1 MNTGVCVSF
10 QICIFIFFRCVPR
23 SGIAGSYGSS
33 IFSLMRNLCTV
44 FHSGCT
50 NLSPINR
57 VDGFLFST
65 PSWAFNI
72 CRCFDDGHADPCEY
86 CCFLDAEL
94 FYHHKDLSHATPLW
108 SYLPP
113 LTLHHSKYLGS
124 MNLFFISVILTL
136 WECYIHRIKH
146 VIFSTFFFVMQYNA
160 PEIHLSYWVYQ

>member
-1 MNTGVCVSF
+1 MFWLPYIVLPWTLGYVYLFRFVFSVFSDVYPGVELLGHMVVLFSF
-10 QICIFIFFRCVPR
+10 LWETSILFFTVAVP
-23 SGIAGSYGSS
+23 IY
-33 IFSLMRNLCTV
+33 I
-44 FHSGCT
+44 
-50 NLSPINR
+50 PINR

-113 LTLHHSKYLGS
+113 LTLHHPKYLGS

-146 VIFSTFFFVMQYNA
+146 VIFSTFFFCHAV
-160 PEIHLSYWVYQ
+160 